1 MHKTAKVAKKRLRTE
16 RQKKKIPHPKSAENP
31 CKIKK
36 NEQTKLMDINVSTIK
51 SYCRRYG
58 FADTDLETSGFCKMC
73 RTPITQAP
81 HRKKKEFCGNNCRV
95 KWFYHKKKLVTKLE
109 AELNENFDDE

>member
-1 MHKTAKVAKKRLRTE
+1 MMTRKEKQRIQMLRKFGFSYPQVAR
-16 RQKKKIPHPKSAENP
+16 
-31 CKIKK
+31 
-36 NEQTKLMDINVSTIK
+36 LMDINVSTIK

-73 RTPITQAP
+73 RTPITQSP

-95 KWFYHKKKLVTKLE
+95 KWFYHKKKLVTELE
-109 AELNENFDDE
+109 AELNENFDDD